1 MSNAEIANAL
11 FVSDATAKTHVS
23 HVLAKLDVT
32 AYTLVRFGPCPS
44 VQLAL
49 VTEYPTL
56 RPIQGRLVQNAAIQ
70 RLSPQLPLLIT
81 LPPFPMHAALLR
93 SEYYGGSA
101 TTRCPQRAS
110 RLPTTPPDAGWG
122 RPFPIL

>member
-1 MSNAEIANAL
+1 MTPSSARSAAAN
-11 FVSDATAKTHVS
+11 
-23 HVLAKLDVT
+23 
-32 AYTLVRFGPCPS
+32 PS

-49 VTEYPTL
+49 VIEYPAL
-56 RPIQGRLVQNAAIQ
+56 GPIQGQLVDSAAIQ
-70 RLSPQLPLLIT
+70 RLFATTFALLIT

-110 RLPTTPPDAGWG
+110 RLPTNPPDAGRGG
-122 RPFPIL
+122 RHRVVSHVH